1 MRRHLT
7 AIPGGKLP
15 APDSSYWQHPVHSK
29 SDAKRLEVLGAHF
42 ATETGEHPYIAR
54 LAVSVLYAELGKL
67 REDTDWA
74 VCDNA
79 LQDLAAYMS
88 KPAPKDDASPFGI
101 PRPGGVA

>member
-1 MRRHLT
+1 MARHLT
-7 AIPGGKLP
+7 AIPGGRLP
-15 APDSSYWQHPVHSK
+15 TADPSYWQHPVHG
-29 SDAKRLEVLGAHF
+29 DRRANVLEAHF
-42 ATETGEHPYIAR
+42 ASERGEHPYIAR